1 MVSWQ
6 SSVFKEPKSGTN
18 KTIQPTSQEEELE
31 RQTIQ
36 EQFARHKWWDR
47 GQGWKNM
54 LNNLRLI
61 IQPAVFSLPAL
72 SMAGGVCTLSFAAR
86 LAELKRYDEQLPGFC
101 PSLTEEGPG
110 GAVATV
116 HNSAQAG
123 RGRGA
128 WGIVSR
134 GDTLSL

>member
-61 IQPAVFSLPAL
+61 IQPAVFSCLLSPWLGVFALPAL
-72 SMAGGVCTLSFAAR
+72 QQGLRSLSAMMNNF
-86 LAELKRYDEQLPGFC
+86 QGFV
-101 PSLTEEGPG
+101 P
-110 GAVATV
+110 V
-116 HNSAQAG
+116 
-123 RGRGA
+123 
-128 WGIVSR
+128 
-134 GDTLSL
+134 